1 MSRFILIA
9 VLCVSSVVFA
19 AAPKSGYAN
28 VNGVKMYYEISG
40 SGPDL
45 VLLHGGICTIEG
57 CFGALIPSLAKNRRV
72 IAFEFQAHGH
82 TPDID
87 RKLSV
92 DALVSDTLKAMDQL
106 GVKKT
111 DLLGYS
117 MGAAVALELAVA
129 HPERVNKLMLLSG
142 AFSPDGVHPGMNDM
156 SGITPELFKGTPWL
170 ASYEKAAPASEKNG
184 VGFAKL
190 INRIK
195 EVDDSRAIDPEK
207 IRALKSPVFVLIGD
221 SDIITPEHAVKLFR
235 LVGGGVAGDMV
246 PMANSRLA
254 ILPATTHARL
264 MERAPLIA
272 QFVTEFLA
280 AETR

>member
-1 MSRFILIA
+1 MSRLVLIA
-9 VLCVSSVVFA
+9 LFTLSTLAA
-19 AAPKSGYAN
+19 AAPTKSGYAN
-28 VNGVKMYYEISG
+28 VNGVRMYYEITG

-45 VLLHGGICTIEG
+45 VLLHGGLCTIEG

-82 TPDID
+82 TADID

-92 DALVSDTLKAMDQL
+92 DGLVSDTLKALDQL
-106 GVKKT
+106 GVKQA
-111 DLLGYS
+111 DFLGYS

-129 HPERVNKLMLLSG
+129 NPQRVNKLLLLSG

-190 INRIK
+190 IARIK
-195 EVDDSRAIDPEK
+195 EVDDSRAVDPEK
-207 IRALKSPVFVLIGD
+207 IKALKSPVFVLIGD

-246 PMANSRLA
+246 PMAKSRLA

-264 MERAPLIA
+264 MERAPVIA
-272 QFVTEFLA
+272 QYVTEFLA
-280 AETR
+280 Q